1 MLSKKIWRKKFGIFI
16 LAGILFTAWFF
27 IMYGVI
33 LGSLL
38 CSKAPTN
45 CKVVESIARIPGLSR
60 KIHSE
65 LEGHHKVF

>member
-1 MLSKKIWRKKFGIFI
+1 MLSKKIWRKKFGVLI

-38 CSKAPTN
+38 CSKAPSN
-45 CKVVESIARIPGLSR
+45 CKIIDSLVKIPGLSR
-60 KIHSE
+60 KVYETAHNKI
-65 LEGHHKVF
+65 F